1 MDLETQVIPASQGR
15 AFRMRA
21 GQFARIT
28 NTHGNQVVD
37 TWAVAASDAA
47 EVSSMDHTRSVNS
60 NIFFTKGMSVQSSRR
75 RSMLTMV
82 ADSAGV
88 RHDTLLCPC
97 SADLYQQLGCTG
109 YHRSCTDNFHEA
121 LAQVDVEHTFTPAS
135 LNLFMNVPVGPDGTV
150 DRLPPATTEGDGVVL
165 RADMDLVLVLSACP
179 QDITPINGAARTPQD
194 VAVSIT
200 DAFSPEEAA

>member
-1 MDLETQVIPASQGR
+1 MK
-15 AFRMRA
+15 A
-21 GQFARIT
+21 GQFARIA
-28 NTHGNQVVD
+28 NIHGNQVVD
-37 TWAVAASDAA
+37 TWALSESDPF

-60 NIFFTKGMSVQSSRR
+60 NIFFTEGMSVQSSRR

-97 SADLYQQLGCTG
+97 SKELYQELGCAE

-121 LAQVDVEHTFTPAS
+121 LAQANGVLGFTPAS

-150 DRLPPATTEGDGVVL
+150 DRVPPATAAGDYVVV

-179 QDITPINGAARTPQD
+179 QDITPINGASRAPKD
-194 VAVSIT
+194 VAVCIT
-200 DAFSPEEAA
+200 NAFPLEETQ